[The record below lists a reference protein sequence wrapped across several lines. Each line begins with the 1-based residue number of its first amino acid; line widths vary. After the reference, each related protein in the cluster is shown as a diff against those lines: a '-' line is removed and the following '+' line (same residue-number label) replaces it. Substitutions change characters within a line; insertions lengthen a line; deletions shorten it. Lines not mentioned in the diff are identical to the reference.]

1 MKKKNIFIIFILIIF
16 IIALTFLIFFN
27 NKGAK
32 KQKIGNNSSSQ
43 EIVDYILNISS
54 YETTIDVEV
63 TGNKNTNKYKI
74 KQRYKKE
81 EINNQEI
88 IEPSNIKGVKI
99 VKEND
104 CLKIENT
111 NLNLST
117 VFEKYNYISDNCLD
131 LESFIKNYKN
141 SSKSKCEE
149 KNDQII
155 MRTVDETN
163 DRNVKNK
170 TLYIEKATGKPMN
183 MEIKDT
189 NKNSTI
195 YIKYNEVNVNSLD

>member
-1 MKKKNIFIIFILIIF
+1 MIF
-16 IIALTFLIFFN
+16 IIALTFFIFFN

-32 KQKIGNNSSSQ
+32 KQKNGNNSSSQ

-63 TGNKNTNKYKI
+63 TSNKNSNKYKI
-74 KQRYKKE
+74 KQKYKKE
-81 EINNQEI
+81 EINHQEI

-104 CLKIENT
+104 CLKIENA

-117 VFEKYNYISDNCLD
+117 VFEKYNYIADNCLD
-131 LESFIKNYKN
+131 LESFIENYKN
-141 SSKSKCEE
+141 SLKSKYEE

-155 MRTVDETN
+155 MHTVDETN
-163 DRNVKNK
+163 ERNVKNK
-170 TLYIEKATGKPMN
+170 TLYIEKATGRPMN

-189 NKNSTI
+189 NKNSAI